1 MKKAKALKII
11 TLVVLLF
18 GNANVF
24 SQNDSDDEDSPDK
37 PRKQKKVLIGMYVGA
52 YFANKYSASTY
63 NGYGFDYDG
72 NRNNFTNSLMNQK
85 INMQYGGRYGQPD
98 QVAAALGVDPG
109 NWTFNESDMPQNM
122 HYTPSIM
129 VGFNFRHA
137 VNKTSAILFNING
150 SKVNVEGNFTMTI
163 LKPQNPN
170 PALNNNVQSFAI
182 RGREQRLLMQ
192 LGFQKLLGQED
203 DKLNFFVEAGFIG
216 TLAKVDRSMIYI
228 NNLSINLLDY
238 YNQTLYP
245 APAPNRTMIG
255 FGVGAYGGLGL
266 NVDINPKFLIQLMY
280 TPSFEKINIGTNPTL
295 KLQNSIGF
303 RAYYKI

>member
-1 MKKAKALKII
+1 MKNYSKIKI
-11 TLVVLLF
+11 VVFVLLLLSTIKC
-18 GNANVF
+18 F
-24 SQNDSDDEDSPDK
+24 SQDDVDPDA
-37 PRKQKKVLIGMYVGA
+37 PVVPQKQKKILIGMYVGA

-63 NGYGFDYDG
+63 NGYGFDYDR

-98 QVAAALGVDPG
+98 QIAAALGVDPG
-109 NWTFNESDMPQNM
+109 QWTFNESDMPQNM
-122 HYTPSIM
+122 HYTPAIM

-137 VNKTSAILFNING
+137 VNKSSAILFNING
-150 SKVNVEGNFTMTI
+150 SKVNVEGNFTMTL

-170 PALNNNVQSFAI
+170 PAFNNANVQSFAI
-182 RGREQRLLMQ
+182 RGREQRLIFQ
-192 LGFQKLLGQED
+192 LGFQKLLGDD
-203 DKLNFFVEAGFIG
+203 DKLKFFVEAGFNG

-228 NNLSINLLDY
+228 NGLTINLLDY

-245 APAPNRTMIG
+245 APAPNRTLIG

-280 TPSFEKINIGTNPTL
+280 SPSYEKVNIGTNPTL
-295 KLQNSIGF
+295 NMQNGVFF
-303 RAYYKI
+303 RAYYKF